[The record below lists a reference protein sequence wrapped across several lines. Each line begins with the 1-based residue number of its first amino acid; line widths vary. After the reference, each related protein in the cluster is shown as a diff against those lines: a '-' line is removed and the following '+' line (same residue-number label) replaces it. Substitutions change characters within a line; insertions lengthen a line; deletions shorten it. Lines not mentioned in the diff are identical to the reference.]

1 MIGVSEIK
9 KEIPDTNP
17 ERSVPGT
24 ETKRLLHLGC
34 FDTPVEGWVNTD
46 ITPHIWVARIPMAAS
61 ALYFSGK
68 LSSQRFAQHR
78 SGIFRRV
85 TYLNVAKKFPYRS
98 DSFRA
103 IFTCHML
110 EHLYP
115 SVADHC
121 IRECQRVLCR
131 GGVLR
136 IVVPDLDKLI
146 RSYDPA
152 EPDVCLQSIFQDGKG
167 MEKNSHHWHYN
178 YNSLKTLLLSLGFSR
193 VERCE
198 FQVGMC
204 PDIEKLDN
212 RPESL
217 FVEAY
222 K

>member
-1 MIGVSEIK
+1 
-9 KEIPDTNP
+9 
-17 ERSVPGT
+17 
-24 ETKRLLHLGC
+24 
-34 FDTPVEGWVNTD
+34 
-46 ITPHIWVARIPMAAS
+46 
-61 ALYFSGK
+61 
-68 LSSQRFAQHR
+68 
-78 SGIFRRV
+78 
-85 TYLNVAKKFPYRS
+85 
-98 DSFRA
+98 
-103 IFTCHML
+103 
-110 EHLYP
+110 
-115 SVADHC
+115 
-121 IRECQRVLCR
+121 
-131 GGVLR
+131 
-136 IVVPDLDKLI
+136 VVPDLDKLI

-178 YNSLKTLLLSLGFSR
+178 YYSLKTLLLSLGFSR